1 MTDTNSNNFW
11 LFLELLAKR
20 RRLIFTIIVL
30 ATVVSII
37 VSLVLPKW
45 YSATA
50 LLLPP
55 KNLSTPIGEMSDWS
69 QIVSVT
75 GGLELPV
82 RATPS
87 DVYIRMLKSRTITSR
102 IMERF
107 DLFERYETGNWEE
120 TYLALESHAVMHV
133 SDEGLLV
140 ISVEDKDPQAAADI
154 ANAFVEELENV
165 NAEIVAERINQT
177 RDFLEGRL
185 EQVKQEMDSSRK
197 ALENFQM
204 KYRAVDFDEQTRLAI
219 DQAAALKIMLAEI
232 DLEISMKAFMLGK
245 DNVEL
250 MGHQRKREMIKK
262 QLSDLEN
269 SNPDSSFF
277 SLPVSKIPS
286 LRGQYEMLFSRV
298 QVAEALYQVLL
309 EQSEKAKIKEFEKMP
324 TISVLDAAKPA
335 TLKSRP
341 QRTII
346 VATTLSLS
354 VFFAIFI
361 AALLEYFAKL
371 RESSPDD
378 YGRLM
383 MFVEA
388 FFGWLPGVK
397 KTKRSS
403 SHQSQ
408 VNT

>member
-1 MTDTNSNNFW
+1 MTDSQSNNFW

-20 RRLIFTIIVL
+20 KRLIFVIIIL
-30 ATVVSII
+30 ATAVSVV

-45 YSATA
+45 YSSTA

-55 KNLSTPIGEMSDWS
+55 KNMSTPIGEMSDWS
-69 QIVSVT
+69 QVVSVT
-75 GGLELPV
+75 GGLELPM

-102 IMERF
+102 IMDSF
-107 DLFERYETGNWEE
+107 NLMERYGTGNWEE
-120 TYLALESHAVMHV
+120 TYLALMEHANMQV

-140 ISVEDKDPQAAADI
+140 ISVEDKDPQMAADI
-154 ANAFVEELENV
+154 ANAFVKELENV
-165 NAEIVAERINQT
+165 NTEIVAERINQT
-177 RDFLEGRL
+177 RAFLEDRL
-185 EQVKQEMDSSRK
+185 EQVKKEMDSSRA
-197 ALENFQM
+197 ALEAFQM

-232 DLEISMKAFMLGK
+232 DLEISMKAFVLGK

-250 MGHQRKREMIKK
+250 LGQQRKRQTIKK
-262 QLSDLEN
+262 QLEDLEN
-269 SNPDSSFF
+269 RNPDSSFF
-277 SLPVSKIPS
+277 SLPVSLIPS
-286 LRGQYEMLFSRV
+286 LRGQYEMLYSRV
-298 QVAEALYQVLL
+298 QVAEGLYQVLL
-309 EQSEKAKIKEFEKMP
+309 EQSEKAKIKEYEKMP
-324 TISVLDAAKPA
+324 TISVLDPAKPA

-341 QRTII
+341 QRSII
-346 VATTLSLS
+346 VAGTFGLS
-354 VFFAIFI
+354 VLFAIFF

-371 RESSPDD
+371 RQSSPED
-378 YGRLM
+378 YGRLV

-397 KTKRSS
+397 KTKRTG
-403 SHQSQ
+403 SHNSQ